1 MNCLVQLTG
10 GQFIH
15 LLFHSRSLS
24 IKSNAELMSRR
35 SLI

>member
-1 MNCLVQLTG
+1 MNWLAQLRG
-10 GQFIH
+10 YQFID